1 MPKVTEAHR
10 QARRSEIAA
19 AAIRCF
25 ARTGFQA
32 TSMADIIAESGL
44 SAGAIYGHYKN
55 KEELIGLAISE
66 VLNPRFLEV
75 AEARRRSPMPAP
87 GDVIGQLV
95 SGLRSQIGEL
105 QLLVQVWGQVALNP
119 DLRTVTDGIGARVRG
134 VFVDYLTDWYESS
147 LAVPHDEAARL
158 AERFAGLY
166 VGIVQGYITQSTLFS
181 DFDAEAYLAAAS
193 SIRPV

>member
-1 MPKVTEAHR
+1 MPKVTESHR
-10 QARRSEIAA
+10 QARRNQIAA

-55 KEELIGLAISE
+55 KEELVGLAITE
-66 VLNPRFLEV
+66 VLDPRFLEV

-95 SGLRSQIGEL
+95 TGLRSQIGDL

-119 DLRTVTDGIGARVRG
+119 DLRSITDGIGTRVRA
-134 VFVDYLTDWYESS
+134 VFVEYLADWYESS
-147 LAVPHDEAARL
+147 LGEPRDEAVRL

-166 VGIVQGYITQSTLFS
+166 VGIVQGYVTQSTLFS

-193 SIRPV
+193 SIRPA